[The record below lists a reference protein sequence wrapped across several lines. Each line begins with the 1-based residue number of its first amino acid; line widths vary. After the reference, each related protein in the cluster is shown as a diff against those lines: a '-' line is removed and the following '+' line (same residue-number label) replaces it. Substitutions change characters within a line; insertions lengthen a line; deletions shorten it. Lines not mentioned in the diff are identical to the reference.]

1 MANCCDMKQGDVYTC
16 RTCGLELTVSKTCA
30 CTEGAAD
37 ACTVPLRCCG
47 DDMGKK

>member
-1 MANCCDMKQGDVYTC
+1 MANCCDMKLGDVYTC
-16 RTCGLELTVSKTCA
+16 RTCGLDLTVSKTC
-30 CTEGAAD
+30 